1 MPDVVLWGAGYA
13 HDIRGADGYI
23 CCQGQTDVLM
33 ISGGADGYS
42 FRDWLRF
49 LLLTHGLS
57 APALRKLALRAQTC
71 DRRRC
76 QCVRPDESLAMSSQI
91 CIRLPLA
98 VMSCRYGFVVMS
110 CCCILLLWSYYY
122 VLQLWSCCYAFLL
135 YPLVMAVISCN
146 CDLASMVLLFRACCY
161 AFFFLYNPDYFLYNF
176 YREIYWE
183 VEIYVC

>member
-1 MPDVVLWGAGYA
+1 
-13 HDIRGADGYI
+13 
-23 CCQGQTDVLM
+23 M
-33 ISGGADGYS
+33 ISGGAAGYS

-49 LLLTHGLS
+49 LLITHGLS

-98 VMSCRYGFVVMS
+98 VISCFYGLVVMG
-110 CCCILLLWSYYY
+110 LLLYSVVM
-122 VLQLWSCCYAFLL
+122 VLLLCLTTVVFLLSCCYVFFSL
-135 YPLVMAVISCN
+135 YIPG
-146 CDLASMVLLFRACCY
+146 
-161 AFFFLYNPDYFLYNF
+161 YFLYNF

>member
-1 MPDVVLWGAGYA
+1 MGAGYA
-13 HDIRGADGYI
+13 YDIRGGSRIHMLPGADGCAYDI
-23 CCQGQTDVLM
+23 R
-33 ISGGADGYS
+33 GADGYS

-98 VMSCRYGFVVMS
+98 VTSCRYGLAVMLL
-110 CCCILLLWSYYY
+110 CCILLLW
-122 VLQLWSCCYAFLL
+122 LL
-135 YPLVMAVISCN
+135 YLATVGLLLCFSIVSSCYGLAVMSCN

>member
-1 MPDVVLWGAGYA
+1 MLLISGGAA
-13 HDIRGADGYI
+13 GYI
-23 CCQGQTDVLM
+23 CCQRGQPDTYAAR
-33 ISGGADGYS
+33 GAAGYS

-110 CCCILLLWSYYY
+110 CCCYGLTIMSYNCGLAVILLL
-122 VLQLWSCCYAFLL
+122 C
-135 YPLVMAVISCN
+135 
-146 CDLASMVLLFRACCY
+146 LLFPLHSWL
-161 AFFFLYNPDYFLYNF
+161 FF
-176 YREIYWE
+176 I
-183 VEIYVC
+183 